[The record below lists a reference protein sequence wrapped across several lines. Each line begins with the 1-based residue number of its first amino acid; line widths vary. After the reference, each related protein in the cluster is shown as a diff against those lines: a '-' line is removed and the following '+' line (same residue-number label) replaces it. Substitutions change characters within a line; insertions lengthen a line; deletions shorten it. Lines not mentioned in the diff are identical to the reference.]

1 MGDFL
6 DGLLKR
12 FLNDLGFL
20 LQTVGK
26 GEDAYASAQC
36 CGDLKNVTH
45 HKVINEKLYIYIIYI
60 LYIYKMTVIE

>member
-45 HKVINEKLYIYIIYI
+45 HKVINEKLSIQNDSY
-60 LYIYKMTVIE
+60 